1 MAEIALLRQ
10 ACEWA
15 TSLTLDDIPAEVR
28 DLARAQLLSMQAAA
42 HASMRHPVGARLLA
56 ISFPASAIAV
66 DTGWPG
72 DAARQALL
80 TMALDF
86 DETAFAGHLGH
97 ATALPPMI
105 LGVATGASG
114 AQVMVAQVAAAEVA
128 ARVTAA
134 VTLGSA
140 RGQTATHTHAAAA
153 VVGGGLLL
161 GLSAERLTAA
171 LSLALAQ
178 PRRVMLPAF
187 MATDAKFWVAAAP
200 ILDAARCLQ
209 MAEDGA
215 LGLEGL
221 MEAPGGLLE
230 QLAAVPLPEV
240 FSGWG
245 SRWHLRTL
253 SIKAIPGCA
262 YLTSAVEAAASL
274 APVDAG
280 EVESVEL
287 AASIFTLGMEAESSP
302 YLDGSSSPLPA
313 LGFSVG
319 YNVATALETGG
330 LEVDDLHG
338 ERLASTS
345 RWAVAGLVR
354 LSHDQ
359 DLTLAALAATAP
371 VGGAIGLAGE
381 RARAWLQSRG
391 APAAMVDRVLA
402 EAAGDPEFERPAKR
416 IGARV
421 KVRLRDGR
429 TLEAER
435 DAARGCSQEPVAARL
450 ALAETKYRTQARD
463 GADEYLAGVS
473 HYESMEASELMQWHS
488 TNAVAPTP

>member
-1 MAEIALLRQ
+1 LALDGRQWFAMAEIALLRE

-15 TSLTLDDIPAEVR
+15 AGLKLTDIPADVR
-28 DLARAQLLSMQAAA
+28 DLARAQLLSMAAA
-42 HASMRHPVGARLLA
+42 VHASMRHPVGGRLLGTPVA
-56 ISFPASAIAV
+56 AGTSGAA
-66 DTGWPG
+66 GWPG
-72 DAARQALL
+72 DAARHALL

-97 ATALPPMI
+97 ASVMPALI
-105 LGVATGASG
+105 VGTETGAGG
-114 AQVMVAQVAAAEVA
+114 AEVMVAQVAAAEVA

-153 VVGGGLLL
+153 VVGCGLLL
-161 GLSAERLTAA
+161 GLSSERLAAA

-200 ILDAARCLQ
+200 ILDAARCIE
-209 MAEDGA
+209 MARSGA
-215 LGLEGL
+215 LGLDGL

-240 FSGWG
+240 MSGWG

-274 APVDAG
+274 APIDAG

-287 AASIFTLGMEAESSP
+287 AASVFTLGMEVESSP
-302 YLDGSSSPLPA
+302 YIKGPQSPLPA

-319 YNVATALETGG
+319 YSLAAALETGG
-330 LEVDDLHG
+330 LDVDDLHG
-338 ERLASTS
+338 EHSWPRRRWEPRSASPGSAPGHGCSHEGRRRRLPTPSSPPPLTGILNIPTSGLAPASGCVCVTAGCSRPSATPRGAAARS
-345 RWAVAGLVR
+345 RWQR
-354 LSHDQ
+354 DWRS
-359 DLTLAALAATAP
+359 P
-371 VGGAIGLAGE
+371 RRSIE
-381 RARAWLQSRG
+381 R
-391 APAAMVDRVLA
+391 
-402 EAAGDPEFERPAKR
+402 
-416 IGARV
+416 
-421 KVRLRDGR
+421 
-429 TLEAER
+429 
-435 DAARGCSQEPVAARL
+435 RL
-450 ALAETKYRTQARD
+450 ALA
-463 GADEYLAGVS
+463 
-473 HYESMEASELMQWHS
+473 
-488 TNAVAPTP
+488 PTPTSRRRAASSR